1 MIDNNIVKKIVSTA
15 NIDKE
20 TGVIEI
26 GPGIGA
32 MTEILAMNAGKVLC
46 YEIDEDMVKIYAEA
60 SRIVFKSE
68 KTITISRLL
77 EGQFPQYNKLIPQES
92 PKEAVVNVSQ
102 MISAIDRVSV
112 MVNEKTSIAKFQFS
126 ENNLNLTADTPD
138 SGKSEENIDIDYT
151 NEDLTIAFNY
161 KYMLE
166 ALKNIDSEEV
176 KIGLNT
182 SLSATVLRPNSEDD
196 FVCLV
201 MPVQI
206 R

>member
-1 MIDNNIVKKIVSTA
+1 
-15 NIDKE
+15 
-20 TGVIEI
+20 
-26 GPGIGA
+26 
-32 MTEILAMNAGKVLC
+32 
-46 YEIDEDMVKIYAEA
+46 
-60 SRIVFKSE
+60 
-68 KTITISRLL
+68 
-77 EGQFPQYNKLIPQES
+77 
-92 PKEAVVNVSQ
+92 
-102 MISAIDRVSV
+102 
-112 MVNEKTSIAKFQFS
+112 MVNEKTSIAKFEFT

-151 NEDLTIAFNY
+151 ADALTIAFNY

-182 SLSATVLRPNSEDD
+182 NLSATVLRPNSEDD